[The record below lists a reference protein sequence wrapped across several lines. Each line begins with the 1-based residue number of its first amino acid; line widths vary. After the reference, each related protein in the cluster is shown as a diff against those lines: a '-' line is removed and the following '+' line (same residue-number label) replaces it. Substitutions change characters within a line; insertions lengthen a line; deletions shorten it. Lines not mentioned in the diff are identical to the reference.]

1 MTTGSSQKGF
11 LTLCVGPKQKVCCV
25 LGGIRVCNVSVH
37 VTVPLTFYRAHGYY
51 LLAVSQTLLFM
62 LRYKDRFV
70 WSLPPG
76 GQSLFSSLFW
86 KSPLSVIVSDLEG
99 WIYQRWIYLSWYL
112 YIAIEAL
119 LSTESLKRCKVMHT
133 PGWPRN
139 TLSLNWNDNILP
151 KYLHLRFSCV
161 QTCIIAAPSISDL
174 GFKSRCLFMVK
185 VMWEVHFFP
194 KKSWNFHCVFFL
206 PWILSHIQD

>member
-1 MTTGSSQKGF
+1 M
-11 LTLCVGPKQKVCCV
+11 

-86 KSPLSVIVSDLEG
+86 KWNPLSVIVSDLEG

-112 YIAIEAL
+112 YIAKEAL

-185 VMWEVHFFP
+185 VMWEAHFFP